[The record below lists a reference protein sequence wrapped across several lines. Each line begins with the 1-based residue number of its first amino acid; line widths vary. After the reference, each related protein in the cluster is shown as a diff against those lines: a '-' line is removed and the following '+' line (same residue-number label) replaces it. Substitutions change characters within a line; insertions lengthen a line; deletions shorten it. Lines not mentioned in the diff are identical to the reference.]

1 VSVQRALLLSREG
14 ARGDPAGPR
23 GAEEEGT
30 ERAAA
35 APHSGQ
41 RGSEEEN
48 TERAAAVPHSGQRGS
63 EAGPAPA
70 GRSAGAAEE
79 LRARGGAVQGYADL
93 MSYLRGT
100 GLFSFEISTWK
111 RRK

>member
-1 VSVQRALLLSREG
+1 MAVQRALLLSREG
-14 ARGDPAGPR
+14 ARVDPAGPR

-35 APHSGQ
+35 ATHSGQ
-41 RGSEEEN
+41 L
-48 TERAAAVPHSGQRGS
+48 GS

>member
-1 VSVQRALLLSREG
+1 MSVQRALLLSREG
-14 ARGDPAGPR
+14 ARVDPAGPR
-23 GAEEEGT
+23 GAEEEG
-30 ERAAA
+30 
-35 APHSGQ
+35 
-41 RGSEEEN
+41 

-100 GLFSFEISTWK
+100 GLF
-111 RRK
+111 